1 MIYLIFAFRS
11 RSQSMRFYNELRCR
25 NVECSLINTPRDVSL
40 GCGLSVKTDETA
52 YGIAAACLNALRLN
66 TFLGA
71 FKVTAMGQSRRFE
84 RLFL

>member
-11 RSQSMRFYNELRCR
+11 RSQSMRFYNELKNRR
-25 NVECSLINTPRDVSL
+25 VDCSLINTPREVSL
-40 GCGLSVKTDETA
+40 GCGLSVRTDESA
-52 YGIAAACLNALRLN
+52 YGLAVALLNSLRLN

-71 FKVTAMGQSRRFE
+71 FRLSGTGQSRRVE